1 MFVDERGM
9 FVAQREGRGLGAAIK
24 SVCLVRTAI
33 ADGTLTLTAPS
44 MPALHVPIGAC
55 LAEARGSE
63 RRRIEIP
70 VTIWDDSVS
79 AIDQGEEAEAWATE
93 LLSRERPGRY
103 RLVRKPDA
111 LHRAAKFGDAEVGFG
126 DAYPFL
132 VISEASLADL
142 NARMPAPL
150 PMNRFRPNI
159 VLAGGSPY
167 QEDQLDRFRIGS
179 IEFHGMTL
187 CLRCP
192 TTATNQDTADRGKEP
207 LRTLATYRKT
217 ADGVV
222 FGRNFNHSGSGIVK
236 VGDAASLP
244 RRSPLAGEGGPAPP
258 KPTRGRTRACP
269 AEARFASEG
278 ACPTE
283 ARFAGEGG

>member
-1 MFVDERGM
+1 LVTVSAIHIYPVKACGGITLPQAEVTRTGFRHDRQWMFVDERGM

-44 MPALHVPIGAC
+44 MPALQVPLRASGV
-55 LAEARGSE
+55 
-63 RRRIEIP
+63 EIP
-70 VTIWDDSVS
+70 VTIWDDTITG
-79 AIDQGEEAEAWATE
+79 IDQGDAAEAWATE
-93 LLSRERPGRY
+93 WLSRERPGRY

-111 LHRAAKFGDAEVGFG
+111 VHRAAKIGDAEVGFG

-132 VISEASLADL
+132 VISDASLADL
-142 NARMPAPL
+142 NGRLPEPL

-159 VLAGGSPY
+159 VLAGASAY
-167 QEDQLDRFRIGS
+167 HEDRLDHFRIGS
-179 IEFHGMTL
+179 IAFHGTTL

-192 TTATNQDTADRGKEP
+192 TTTTNQQTAERGKEP

-222 FGRNFNHSGSGIVK
+222 FGRNFNHSGTGIVK
-236 VGDAASLP
+236 VGDAVSLP
-244 RRSPLAGEGGPAPP
+244 PEARVAGEGG
-258 KPTRGRTRACP
+258 
-269 AEARFASEG
+269 
-278 ACPTE
+278 
-283 ARFAGEGG
+283 